1 MSNSVLKMMSILA
14 VSALVITAPNTLLNS
29 EEGNQKLNQQLET
42 SIEASIEQMNNKI
55 DQQIELK
62 LNK

>member
-1 MSNSVLKMMSILA
+1 MTSSVLKMMSL
-14 VSALVITAPNTLLNS
+14 LTLTVIVFTSPNTLLNS
-29 EEGNQKLNQQLET
+29 QNAQKLNQQLET

-55 DQQIELK
+55 DHQIEQQ

>member
-1 MSNSVLKMMSILA
+1 MANSVLRMMSLLA
-14 VSALVITAPNTLLNS
+14 VTAIIITSTNTLLNAQ
-29 EEGNQKLNQQLET
+29 GTQKLNKQLET

-55 DQQIELK
+55 DQQIEQQ